1 MIMNIMLATL
11 LMANSVDY
19 QEVRV
24 AIVLYAIAQVLRQS
38 ANQGYHKIC
47 TGGQARQDLLQ
58 LIIFILAGVRN
69 IALLFI

>member
-1 MIMNIMLATL
+1 MLATL

-24 AIVLYAIAQVLRQS
+24 AIVLYGITTISSL
-38 ANQGYHKIC
+38 NQGYHKIC

>member
-1 MIMNIMLATL
+1 MIMNIMLAIT

-38 ANQGYHKIC
+38 AALIKAI
-47 TGGQARQDLLQ
+47 TKFAR
-58 LIIFILAGVRN
+58 AVKRGKTSYN
-69 IALLFI
+69 

>member
-1 MIMNIMLATL
+1 MLATL

-38 ANQGYHKIC
+38 AALIKAI
-47 TGGQARQDLLQ
+47 TKFARVVKR
-58 LIIFILAGVRN
+58 GKTT
-69 IALLFI
+69 IAKSKKSRPKNKMCH

>member
-24 AIVLYAIAQVLRQS
+24 AVVLYAIAQVLRQS
-38 ANQGYHKIC
+38 AALIKAI
-47 TGGQARQDLLQ
+47 TKFARVVKR
-58 LIIFILAGVRN
+58 GKTSYN
-69 IALLFI
+69 